1 MLLLDQP
8 QRATT
13 SSTGEPAAKAAIN
26 NTRACGGRS
35 RGTITAPASTNSL
48 PGP

>member
-13 SSTGEPAAKAAIN
+13 SSGEPAAKAAIN